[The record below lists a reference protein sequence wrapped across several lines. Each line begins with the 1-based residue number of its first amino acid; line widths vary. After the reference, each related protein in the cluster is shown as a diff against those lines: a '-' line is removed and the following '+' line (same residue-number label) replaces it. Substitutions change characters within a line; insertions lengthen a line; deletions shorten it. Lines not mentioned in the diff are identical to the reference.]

1 MRRPMFKIACIITLC
16 VLAVLGWLLW
26 LVWTDCKRKA
36 KERP

>member
-1 MRRPMFKIACIITLC
+1 MFKIACIITLC